1 MFSVGIRR
9 KFQAQH
15 FLIGGDWGAENQ
27 PHSHD
32 YVVEVELEGQPL
44 DEHGYLLDIDEIKRH
59 LDELLSQ
66 FEGRMLNSLPD
77 FEGLNPSLERFARIL
92 CAALANR
99 VRNEQLTA
107 LTIKLWEDP
116 VAWASYR
123 LEF

>member
-9 KFQAQH
+9 EFQAQH

-44 DEHGYLLDIDEIKRH
+44 DEHGYLLDIDDIKRH
-59 LDELLSQ
+59 LDDLLSQ

-99 VRNEQLTA
+99 VRNEQLSA